1 MYLFDSDTCIE
12 MLRGRMPATVQLMRK
27 SASDMFGIP
36 TIVEAELRLGA
47 ARSDNPEANRLLL
60 ERFLAPLAAVPF
72 TSVCAMAYAEIRA
85 DLQARGCMIGPNDL
99 LIAATAK
106 ATGSVLVTNNVRE
119 FSMVRDLSLESW
131 CEMSLE
137 DLATEEVR

>member
-12 MLRGRMPATVQLMRK
+12 MLRGRMPATVRLMRE
-27 SASDMFGIP
+27 SASDLFGVP

-47 ARSDNPEANRLLL
+47 RRSRNPEANRLLL

-72 TSVCAMAYAEIRA
+72 TSQCAMAYADIRA
-85 DLQARGCMIGPNDL
+85 DLQSRGCLIGPNDL

-106 ATGSVLVTNNVRE
+106 ANEAVLVSNNVRE
-119 FSMVRDLSLESW
+119 FSRVRGLSLESW
-131 CEMSLE
+131 CEVDFSVE
-137 DLATEEVR
+137 CE